1 MYSNTNTTALYF
13 YSHLIV
19 ANFGEFSCGINNVNC
34 QVLLLAKMIHKYTVH
49 AHEPQVVE
57 IVLEII
63 VRSGLRFYL
72 ISVSRR
78 IKSENKGS

>member
-1 MYSNTNTTALYF
+1 
-13 YSHLIV
+13 
-19 ANFGEFSCGINNVNC
+19 
-34 QVLLLAKMIHKYTVH
+34 MIHKYTVH